1 MENFY
6 PNCRTLSSYFCNFIL
21 INPRLCRGL
30 TRFDLSGKFLVC
42 SHLGLGP
49 GARALRTESIGR
61 ERDLLRD
68 STGFPQDEAVPAGD
82 QPVVPTGDG

>member
-1 MENFY
+1 MFEWQRNSLFLHSFSNAV
-6 PNCRTLSSYFCNFIL
+6 PRFGKAATLIL
-21 INPRLCRGL
+21 
-30 TRFDLSGKFLVC
+30 C

-49 GARALRTESIGR
+49 GARATRIPPGRDIGR

-82 QPVVPTGDG
+82 GPVAPTGDG